1 MKTVFIIMIKNE
13 SLACLQIC
21 INTLIKALYL
31 QVISEKL
38 LVILRARVI
47 QLYQNILVK
56 LELNL
61 KSINLFVKEKKV
73 RVINILM
80 KAIVLLKKEN

>member
-38 LVILRARVI
+38 LVILRARAI